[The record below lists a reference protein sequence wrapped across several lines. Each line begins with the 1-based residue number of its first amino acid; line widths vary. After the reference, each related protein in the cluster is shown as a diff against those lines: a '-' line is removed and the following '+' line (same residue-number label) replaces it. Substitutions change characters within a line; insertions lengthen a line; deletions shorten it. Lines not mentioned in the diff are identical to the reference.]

1 MPEPEQEDDDDE
13 GGEEEQQQNERRR
26 RRSKSRSRSGGGKTR
41 TASSKDPQVRL
52 AIYVAM
58 SHAGLV
64 LSLALLFGLAKLLQ
78 GYWRPIQWA
87 ILCSVP
93 LREVQRALVSFWSHP
108 LNLGLFE
115 TFMAIPIAVLR
126 ATTGSLIDS
135 QAALLRLFRNRSPP
149 RRRNGKVGFF
159 KLMEWLV
166 SFGLFVIVH
175 ERIGLAS
182 VPAIAIPCFLVY
194 VTGRGNLF
202 TYGVARTLSSISSV
216 RRGNRSFSNENR
228 SMWSKISRYITSRMR
243 EKLKIIAAVGLIT
256 FMIIGS
262 LFGLVLFS
270 YKIGIEGKDAVISLK
285 AHLEESNYAERI
297 GLKRWMDE
305 NQVPELIDAY
315 TEKFY
320 ATVSEN
326 IDSLASYYNV
336 TEFVDGVRRFI
347 IRPLRS
353 PHGSSVPEE
362 VRYGPLSEKLSLI
375 QSGVWN
381 REWKVIYRDI
391 DGVFREFVSVIAWE
405 DLMEKTKAFLLQSL
419 DVSKQVLASGTMVLT
434 GGANMLFSMAVL
446 IVSGAA
452 ELLNFISQLMV
463 FLWLLYYLI
472 TTDSGGVMDHVL
484 GMLPLS
490 KSTRDRCA
498 QVLDN
503 AVSSVLLASAKVALF
518 QGCFT
523 YLLFRFYCIHFLYM
537 STFLAVMSSV
547 LPITPAWLSSIPAA
561 AQLAMEAKYIEAIS
575 LTAIHLILLDY
586 GTTAIQDEIPGQNA
600 YLTGLSI
607 LGGIALFPSV
617 LEVISPPYCA
627 VLCTSVIQTKY
638 TNNFP
643 YNLNWFIAYRKPHP
657 LGVCLH
663 FIPFFK
669 EPSLAL
675 LLVYPKTN
683 GHWNKVD
690 D

>member
-1 MPEPEQEDDDDE
+1 MSETHPKCSLETKRHRISKSGKHSVPEPEQEDDDDE

-149 RRRNGKVGFF
+149 RRP
-159 KLMEWLV
+159 
-166 SFGLFVIVH
+166 
-175 ERIGLAS
+175 S

-305 NQVPELIDAY
+305 NQVPELIDTY

-617 LEVISPPYCA
+617 LEGAIMGPLLMTVMIALKNLYVEF
-627 VLCTSVIQTKY
+627 VLASDLP
-638 TNNFP
+638 TNQSSNP
-643 YNLNWFIAYRKPHP
+643 TL
-657 LGVCLH
+657 
-663 FIPFFK
+663 
-669 EPSLAL
+669 
-675 LLVYPKTN
+675 
-683 GHWNKVD
+683 
-690 D
+690 

>member
-1 MPEPEQEDDDDE
+1 MADALPDYPPGANGKGGKRSAPEPEQGDDDDDE
-13 GGEEEQQQNERRR
+13 EEEEEEMVQMGRRR
-26 RRSKSRSRSGGGKTR
+26 IRRESSSSGGGGIGSGKGR
-41 TASSKDPQVRL
+41 SSSDRQVRL

-64 LSLALLFGLAKLLQ
+64 FSLALLFGLVKLLE

-115 TFMAIPIAVLR
+115 TFMAIPVAVLR
-126 ATTGSLIDS
+126 ATTGSLMDS
-135 QAALLRLFRNRSPP
+135 HAALLRLFRNSPMP
-149 RRRNGKVGFF
+149 SPHRNGKIGFF
-159 KLMEWLV
+159 KLMQWLV

-182 VPAIAIPCFLVY
+182 VPAIVIPCFVAY
-194 VTGRGNLF
+194 VTGRRKLF
-202 TYGVARTLSSISSV
+202 TFGVARTLTSISSV
-216 RRGNRSFSNENR
+216 RRGNRSTPSGNR
-228 SMWSKISRYITSRMR
+228 SLWSKISRYITSKMLK
-243 EKLKIIAAVGLIT
+243 KLKILAAVGLIT

-262 LFGLVLFS
+262 LFGIVLFS
-270 YKIGIEGKDAVISLK
+270 YKIGIEGKDAVMSLK
-285 AHLEESNYAERI
+285 THLEKNNYAERI

-305 NQVPELIDAY
+305 NQVPELIDTY

-320 ATVSEN
+320 VTISEN

-336 TEFVDGVRRFI
+336 TEIVDGVRHFVI
-347 IRPLRS
+347 GPLRS
-353 PHGSSVPEE
+353 PQGSGFPAAVQH
-362 VRYGPLSEKLSLI
+362 GPLSRRLSLI
-375 QSGVWN
+375 QSGMWN

-391 DGVFREFVSVIAWE
+391 DGVFREFASVIAWE
-405 DLMEKTKAFLLQSL
+405 DLMEKTKSFLLQSL
-419 DVSKQVLASGTMVLT
+419 DVSKQVLASGTMVVT
-434 GGANMLFSMAVL
+434 GGANMLFSVAVL
-446 IVSGAA
+446 IVNGAA

-490 KSTRDRCA
+490 RTTRVRCA

-503 AVSSVLLASAKVALF
+503 AVSSVLLSAAKAVLF

-537 STFLAVMSSV
+537 CTFLAVMSSV

-561 AQLAMEAKYIEAIS
+561 AQLAMEARYFEAVS

-617 LEVISPPYCA
+617 LEVISLSLCF
-627 VLCTSVIQTKY
+627 VL
-638 TNNFP
+638 
-643 YNLNWFIAYRKPHP
+643 L
-657 LGVCLH
+657 
-663 FIPFFK
+663 
-669 EPSLAL
+669 
-675 LLVYPKTN
+675 
-683 GHWNKVD
+683 
-690 D
+690 

>member
-1 MPEPEQEDDDDE
+1 MSETHPKCSLETKRHRISKSGKHSVPEPEQEDDDDE

-305 NQVPELIDAY
+305 NQVPELIDTY

-434 GGANMLFSMAVL
+434 G
-446 IVSGAA
+446 
-452 ELLNFISQLMV
+452 
-463 FLWLLYYLI
+463 
-472 TTDSGGVMDHVL
+472 DSGGVMDHVL